1 MAVSFF
7 LPRTVYRSIWSLLIT
22 IICIAQYLASNFYDP
37 SVDFVGAVG
46 DLAQFQ
52 STFPGEGV
60 YLVAL
65 KFVPQ

>member
-1 MAVSFF
+1 M
-7 LPRTVYRSIWSLLIT
+7 
-22 IICIAQYLASNFYDP
+22 ASNFYDP